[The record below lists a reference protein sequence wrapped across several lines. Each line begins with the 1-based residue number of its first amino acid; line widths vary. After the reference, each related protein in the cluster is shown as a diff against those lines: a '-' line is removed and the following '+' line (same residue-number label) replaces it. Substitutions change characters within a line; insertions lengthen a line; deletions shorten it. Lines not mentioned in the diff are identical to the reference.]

1 MEYFWFKMILFV
13 FAFLFLVSMFVK
25 IKCMAKDHI
34 GKVEQRKQMI
44 REMTEEFKNKD
55 DSI

>member
-13 FAFLFLVSMFVK
+13 FAFLFLVYMFVK
-25 IKCMAKDHI
+25 IKRMAKDHI
-34 GKVEQRKQMI
+34 VKVEQRKQMI
-44 REMTEEFKNKD
+44 REMTEELKNKD